1 MRHVFL
7 SALAAVAVS
16 IFGLASSA
24 WATNA
29 VQEIRMYNKIEAE
42 FTKNAKECDFKT
54 IETFKDHLKASL
66 AKVGVKQNKESIVV
80 INLEVGGIP
89 FGGLQTQCAVDA
101 ELVFVTL
108 LRPENISTDN
118 PRVQQ
123 ALNRL
128 SSFPV
133 ILYEVGAFA
142 VDTTLYTV
150 YENRNMTQAEKKV
163 LEMIDRLVKRFDDAR
178 KKK

>member
-1 MRHVFL
+1 MSAAVVVFFSL
-7 SALAAVAVS
+7 ASNALATS
-16 IFGLASSA
+16 
-24 WATNA
+24 A

-42 FTKNAKECDFKT
+42 FTKNAQACDLKGIDGFKNQ
-54 IETFKDHLKASL
+54 LKASL
-66 AKVGVKQNKESIVV
+66 EKVGVRESKDSIVV

-101 ELVFVTL
+101 QLVFVTL
-108 LRPENISTDN
+108 LRPENIKTDN
-118 PRVQQ
+118 PRVQK
-123 ALNRL
+123 ALGRL

-150 YENRNMTQAEKKV
+150 YQNRNMTQAEKKV
-163 LEMIDRLVKRFDDAR
+163 LEIIDRLVMRFDEAR